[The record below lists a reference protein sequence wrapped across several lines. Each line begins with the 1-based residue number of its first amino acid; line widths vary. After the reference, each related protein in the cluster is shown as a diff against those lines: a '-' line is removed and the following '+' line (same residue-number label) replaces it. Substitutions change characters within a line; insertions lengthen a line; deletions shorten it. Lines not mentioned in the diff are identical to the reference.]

1 MLRVGGLNHIRKSP
15 DTEVATPTIVS
26 PRTES
31 PAVATRAPAAG
42 PIIKTSSVEIASR
55 AKAVRRCS
63 PVARTPR
70 DWRTTLKIGRV
81 SRPPTKTSGSSTS

>member
-1 MLRVGGLNHIRKSP
+1 M
-15 DTEVATPTIVS
+15 PTIVS
-26 PRTES
+26 PRTEN

-42 PIIKTSSVEIASR
+42 PIIKTSSVEMASR

-70 DWRTTLKIGRV
+70 DWRTTLKIGSV